1 MEIGNWKL
9 EIIPGTP
16 HWPEAD
22 MSKIHIVH
30 IYPNEM
36 NTYGDRGN
44 LLTLTRR
51 AEWHGLEPVVHYY
64 NAHDTFPEQAD
75 IVLGGG
81 GEDTAQAAIQDDILR
96 IGDKLHTLVDK
107 GVPMLMVCGTYQ
119 LFGNR
124 FVTRDGQEIKGIGI
138 FDVETIG
145 GPKRLI
151 GNAAVETTEFGTLY
165 GFENHS
171 GKTYLKNG
179 QSPLGKI
186 TRGNGNNG
194 EDHTEGART
203 QNAIGTYLHGPLLP
217 NNPQLADSLLSL
229 ALRYQGTEV
238 ELKSIDDSLA
248 NQSRQNAKTR
258 KY

>member
-1 MEIGNWKL
+1 MKL
-9 EIIPGTP
+9 
-16 HWPEAD
+16 
-22 MSKIHIVH
+22 HIVH

-44 LLTLTRR
+44 LLTLKKR

-64 NAHDTFPEQAD
+64 HAGDELPPEAD

-81 GEDTAQAAIQDDILR
+81 GQDSAQDNIQEDILR
-96 IGDKLHTLVDK
+96 IGDKLHVLVDA

-124 FVTRDGQEIKGIGI
+124 FVTHDGQEIKGIGV

-145 GPKRLI
+145 ESKRLI
-151 GNAAVETTEFGTLY
+151 GNTAVGTVEFGTLY

-171 GKTYLKNG
+171 GCTYLQGSQQPFGTLLK
-179 QSPLGKI
+179 
-186 TRGNGNNG
+186 GNGNNG
-194 EDHTEGART
+194 KDKTEGART
-203 QNAIGTYLHGPLLP
+203 HNAIGTYMHGPLLP
-217 NNPQLADSLLSL
+217 NNPQLADGLIRL
-229 ALRYQGTEV
+229 ALEHRGAETT
-238 ELKSIDDSLA
+238 LKPIEDTWA
-248 NQSRQNAKTR
+248 QQARQNAAKR

>member
-1 MEIGNWKL
+1 MNKL
-9 EIIPGTP
+9 
-16 HWPEAD
+16 
-22 MSKIHIVH
+22 HIVH

-44 LLTLTRR
+44 LLTLKRR
-51 AEWHGLEPVVHYY
+51 AEWHGLQPVIHYY
-64 NAHDTFPEQAD
+64 HAGDVFPKEAD

-81 GEDTAQAAIQDDILR
+81 GQDSAQGAIQDDILR
-96 IGDKLHTLVDK
+96 IGDKLHALVDK

-124 FVTRDGQEIKGIGI
+124 FITHDGQEIKGIGI

-151 GNAAVETTEFGTLY
+151 GNIAVETDDFGTLY

-171 GKTYLKNG
+171 GRTVLLGDQK
-179 QSPLGKI
+179 PLGAVA
-186 TRGNGNNG
+186 RGNGNNG
-194 EDHTEGART
+194 DDKTEGART
-203 QNAIGTYLHGPLLP
+203 QNALGTYMHGPLLP
-217 NNPQLADSLLSL
+217 NNPQLADSLLIL
-229 ALRYQGTEV
+229 ALQYQGTDV
-238 ELKSIDDSLA
+238 KLRQLDDTLVTQA
-248 NQSRQNAKTR
+248 RQNAVTR

>member
-1 MEIGNWKL
+1 MEKL
-9 EIIPGTP
+9 
-16 HWPEAD
+16 
-22 MSKIHIVH
+22 MKIHVLH

-44 LLTLTRR
+44 LLTLMKR

-64 NAHDTFPEQAD
+64 HAGNDLPVQID

-81 GEDTAQAAIQDDILR
+81 GQDSAQTDIQKDILR
-96 IGDKLHTLVDK
+96 IGNQMHTLVEA

-124 FVTRDGQEIKGIGI
+124 FLTQDGQDIKGIGV

-145 GPKRLI
+145 GSKRLI
-151 GNAAVETTEFGTLY
+151 GNTAVETTDFGTLY

-179 QSPLGKI
+179 QQPQGTV

-194 EDHTEGART
+194 EDKTEGART
-203 QNAIGTYLHGPLLP
+203 HNAIGTYLHGPILP
-217 NNPQLADSLLSL
+217 NNPRLADGLIRL
-229 ALRYQGTEV
+229 AMQRSGGKF
-238 ELKSIDDSLA
+238 ELKVLDDDLA
-248 NQSRQNAKTR
+248 EQSRRSALIR